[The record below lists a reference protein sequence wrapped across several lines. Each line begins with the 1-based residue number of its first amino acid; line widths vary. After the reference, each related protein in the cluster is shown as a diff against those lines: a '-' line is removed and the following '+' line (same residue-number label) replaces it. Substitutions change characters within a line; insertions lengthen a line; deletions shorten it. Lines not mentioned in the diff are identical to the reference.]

1 MTKNEMNIVFKDYPD
16 ALTLGEF
23 SKMLGISQKLASKLI
38 RTGEIEAIKVGR
50 EYRIAKVNAIRYLL
64 GEQVMGK
71 YVLNETSNPKCWT
84 IRGLCGIVGA
94 TKKNLKRRCLNGK
107 EEWFCA
113 DGERARKER
122 QALPCLSALRSHKA
136 SGKAQVEK
144 HGALRG

>member
-1 MTKNEMNIVFKDYPD
+1 MARNDTSNIFKNYPD

-23 SKMLGISQKLASKLI
+23 SEMLGISQKLASKLI

-64 GEQVMGK
+64 GEQVTEK

-94 TKKNLKRRCLNGK
+94 TK
-107 EEWFCA
+107 
-113 DGERARKER
+113 
-122 QALPCLSALRSHKA
+122 
-136 SGKAQVEK
+136 EK
-144 HGALRG
+144 LETEVS

>member
-16 ALTLGEF
+16 ALTLCEF
-23 SKMLGISQKLASKLI
+23 AEMLDISQKLASKLI

-94 TKKNLKRRCLNGK
+94 TK
-107 EEWFCA
+107 
-113 DGERARKER
+113 
-122 QALPCLSALRSHKA
+122 
-136 SGKAQVEK
+136 EK
-144 HGALRG
+144 LETEVS

>member
-1 MTKNEMNIVFKDYPD
+1 MSRNDTSNIFKNYPD
-16 ALTLGEF
+16 ALTLCEF

-64 GEQVMGK
+64 GEQVMEK

-94 TKKNLKRRCLNGK
+94 TK
-107 EEWFCA
+107 
-113 DGERARKER
+113 
-122 QALPCLSALRSHKA
+122 
-136 SGKAQVEK
+136 EK
-144 HGALRG
+144 LETEVS